1 MGFFKYNVANL
12 IGSGARVLYADSTWA
27 LPVASGAPSIKL
39 SDIIDLVGPDYAPKA
54 GWIDLGAAREG
65 QGSQYERNV
74 EETEQSLEQ
83 ATGAIWT
90 DITDTPRSITMQ
102 IAEMTPDH
110 VRKFVENAPAARAIA
125 AAAAAGTAGSSAQ
138 TAVDFGS
145 FENLSRYR
153 VAIIGQRRKGT
164 GADVTETGNAN
175 NVRGAFVGVV
185 LFSATISAENAQYE
199 LQKGQIANVAIQ
211 MRALPE
217 STVTDSSRDRGVW
230 LFENTGNQTIAT
242 A

>member
-1 MGFFKYNVANL
+1 MGFLKYNIANL

-27 LPVASGAPSIKL
+27 LPVSGGAPTIKL
-39 SDIIDLVGPDYAPKA
+39 SDIITLVGPDYAPKA
-54 GWIDLGAAREG
+54 GWNDLGAAREG
-65 QGSQYERNV
+65 QGAQYERNI

-83 ATGAIWT
+83 ATGAVFT

-102 IAEMTPDH
+102 MAEMSPDN
-110 VRKFVENAPAARAIA
+110 VRKFLENAPASRAVA
-125 AAAAAGTAGSSAQ
+125 AAPGAGTAGTSAQ
-138 TAVDFGS
+138 TGVDFGS

-164 GADVTETGNAN
+164 GADVTETGNAG

-185 LFSATISAENAQYE
+185 LFSATIAAENAQYE
-199 LQKGQIANVAIQ
+199 LQKGQIANVAVQ
-211 MRALPE
+211 MRAMPE
-217 STVTDSSRDRGVW
+217 STVTDSLRDRGVW
-230 LFENTGNQTIAT
+230 LFENTGNQTIAI